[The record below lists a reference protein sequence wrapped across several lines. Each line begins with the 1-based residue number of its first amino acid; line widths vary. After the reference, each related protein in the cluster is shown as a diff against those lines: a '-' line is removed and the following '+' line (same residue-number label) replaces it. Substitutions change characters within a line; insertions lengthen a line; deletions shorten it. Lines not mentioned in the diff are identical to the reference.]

1 MSDMTSIPAAALA
14 QATTAKKTNALA
26 QAITAKKT
34 DAKLNIAPADQRRLN
49 EATADFEAMF
59 IQQLFKS
66 MRQTVP
72 EDPHGGLFAKSQ
84 GEKIF
89 GEMLDGEYAK
99 NMSRGNSG
107 LGLKEAIFKQTIS
120 IQLAQGVQ
128 AQDAVNLSHGSENSL
143 NALQQSP
150 IGKKGMARGELGPL
164 EQPESG
170 LTNVSKATSK
180 ANKSQPVGPE

>member
-1 MSDMTSIPAAALA
+1 MSDMTSIPAAALT
-14 QATTAKKTNALA
+14 QATAAKKTNA
-26 QAITAKKT
+26 
-34 DAKLNIAPADQRRLN
+34 KLNISPADQRRLN

-89 GEMLDGEYAK
+89 AEMLDAEYAK
-99 NMSRGNSG
+99 NMSRGHSG
-107 LGLKEAIFKQTIS
+107 LGLKEAIFKQTVS
-120 IQLAQGVQ
+120 RQLAQGVQ
-128 AQDAVNLSHGSENSL
+128 AQDAVNLLRGSENSL

-164 EQPESG
+164 DQPESG
-170 LTNVSKATSK
+170 LTNVSKAASK
-180 ANKSQPVGPE
+180 AGKTDKSQPVGPE